1 MIESASEVRQQLTNV
16 RRVALERPNHAAAD
30 VNGDTLARATWYDGK
45 TVTVLD
51 KEHNTY
57 ATVSAPPT
65 IDATLDMLEDDYGV
79 VLPLKD
85 VLFSDPYKI
94 LSEGITY
101 GRYLGIHQAA
111 GVACHHLG
119 FSQET
124 IEWQIW
130 IDAGDQPV
138 PRKVVITYV
147 DEPGEPQY
155 TAVFRKWKL
164 DGPVPDGLFAF
175 EAPEGVTRIEAKTM
189 QERLGGASAPP
200 KPKTQGG
207 GQ

>member
-1 MIESASEVRQQLTNV
+1 M
-16 RRVALERPNHAAAD
+16 
-30 VNGDTLARATWYDGK
+30 
-45 TVTVLD
+45 
-51 KEHNTY
+51 
-57 ATVSAPPT
+57 
-65 IDATLDMLEDDYGV
+65 

-85 VLFSDPYKI
+85 VLFSDPYAV

-111 GVACHHLG
+111 GAACHHLA

-147 DEPGEPQY
+147 DEPSEPQY
-155 TAVFRKWKL
+155 TAVFRRWKL
-164 DGPVPDGLFAF
+164 EGPVPEGLFTF
-175 EAPEGVTRIEAKTM
+175 EAPEGARKIDVKSMRRPDVKDD
-189 QERLGGASAPP
+189 SAP
-200 KPKTQGG
+200 KPVGKGG
-207 GQ
+207 GR